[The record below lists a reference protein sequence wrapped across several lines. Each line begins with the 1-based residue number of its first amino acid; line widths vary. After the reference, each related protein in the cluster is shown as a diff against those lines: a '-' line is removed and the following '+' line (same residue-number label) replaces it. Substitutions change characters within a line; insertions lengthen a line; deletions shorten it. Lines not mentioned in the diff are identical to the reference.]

1 MREREAILSK
11 IFNHD
16 GVAKRSAPLAQLM
29 LETKKIV
36 MQVVHEGRSLSALL
50 DKLNETERPAI
61 QSLAYAT
68 LRNWNHAQA
77 LSSEYVSKKPSKE
90 LDALLTVAAMLIK
103 NQGRAQNQYTVPT
116 IVNEAVKAAGMSPKT
131 KHGQGL
137 INAVLRKVA
146 TAVQNDGAPK
156 AQFGLPYP
164 DWWLRRI
171 RKAYPEQWESICSHQ
186 QTPPPLSLRVN
197 QMTNS
202 RTDYGVKLEGSGIV
216 YQSIAELAGISLDAA
231 IMIEQPIPVSKL
243 PEFMKGAV
251 SVQDAGAQ
259 LTPVLLNPQKGE
271 RLLDA
276 CAAPGGKTA
285 HLLEVIHAKPAELIA
300 LEIDSERAKK
310 IVNTLTRLRLLNN
323 QVHVITGDAS
333 RQDWW
338 DGNLFDKILLD
349 VPCSASG
356 IVRRHP
362 DIVFLRRSEDIARL
376 VETQR
381 AILENTWAMLKN
393 GGTLLYLT
401 CSIFPEEGEEQI
413 ARFVK
418 DHSNALRLEAPGQ
431 LLPSEYHDGFFYGL
445 LKKHQP

>member
-1 MREREAILSK
+1 
-11 IFNHD
+11 
-16 GVAKRSAPLAQLM
+16 M

-36 MQVVHEGRSLSALL
+36 MQVMHEGRSLSALL
-50 DKLNETERPAI
+50 DRLNETERPAI

-68 LRNWNHAQA
+68 LRDWNHAQT
-77 LSSEYVSKKPSKE
+77 LFSEHLNKKPSKE
-90 LDALLTVAAMLIK
+90 LDVLLTVAAMLIM
-103 NQGRAQNQYTVPT
+103 NQGRAQNQYAVPT

-131 KHGQGL
+131 RHAQGL

-146 TAVQNDGAPK
+146 TAVQKNGAPNI
-156 AQFGLPYP
+156 QFGLPYP

-171 RKAYPEQWESICSHQ
+171 QKAYPDQWGIICSHQ

-197 QMTNS
+197 QMINS
-202 RTDYGVKLEGSGIV
+202 RADYGVKLEGSGIA
-216 YQSIAELAGISLDAA
+216 YQTIGELAGVPLESAVIIDA
-231 IMIEQPIPVSKL
+231 PLPVSQL
-243 PEFMKGAV
+243 PEFTKGAV

-259 LTPVLLNPQKGE
+259 LAPILLNPQKGE

-285 HLLEVIHAKPAELIA
+285 HLLETIDAEPAELIA
-300 LEIDSERAKK
+300 LEIDAERAKK
-310 IVNTLTRLRLLNN
+310 IVNTLTRLRLLND
-323 QVHVITGDAS
+323 QVRVITGDAS
-333 RQDWW
+333 QQDWW

-362 DIVFLRRSEDIARL
+362 DIVFLRRSEDVARL

-381 AILENTWAMLKN
+381 TILENAWTMLKN

-413 ARFVK
+413 ARFLK

>member
-1 MREREAILSK
+1 
-11 IFNHD
+11 
-16 GVAKRSAPLAQLM
+16 
-29 LETKKIV
+29 
-36 MQVVHEGRSLSALL
+36 MQVVHEGRSLTTLF
-50 DKLNETERPAI
+50 DVLNEAERPAI
-61 QSLAYAT
+61 QSLTYAT
-68 LRNWNHAQA
+68 LRDWNHAQA
-77 LSSEYVSKKPSKE
+77 LISNYVSKKPSKE
-90 LDALLTVAAMLIK
+90 LDALLTVTVMLIK
-103 NQGRAQNQYTVPT
+103 NQGGAQNQYTVPT

-131 KHGQGL
+131 KHAQGL

-146 TAVQNDGAPK
+146 TAAQNASVPNS
-156 AQFGLPYP
+156 QFGLPYP

-171 RKAYPEQWESICSHQ
+171 REAYPDQWESICGHQ
-186 QTPPPLSLRVN
+186 QTPPPLTLRVN
-197 QMTNS
+197 QMINT
-202 RTDYGVKLEGSGIV
+202 RADYVAKLEGSGIACRTI
-216 YQSIAELAGISLDAA
+216 SELAGVPLGDAL
-231 IMIEQPIPVSKL
+231 IMDTPLPVTQL

-259 LTPVLLNPQKGE
+259 LAPALLNPQKGE

-285 HLLEVIHAKPAELIA
+285 HLLETLLDQPTEFIA
-300 LEIDSERAKK
+300 LEIDPERVKK
-310 IVNTLTRLRLLNN
+310 IVNTLSRLRLLND

-338 DGNLFDKILLD
+338 DGRLFDRILLD

-362 DIVFLRRSEDIARL
+362 DIVFLRRSEDVARL

-381 AILENTWAMLKN
+381 AILENVWMMLKN

-413 ARFVK
+413 TRFVK

-431 LLPSEYHDGFFYGL
+431 LLPSKHHDGFFYGL

>member
-1 MREREAILSK
+1 
-11 IFNHD
+11 
-16 GVAKRSAPLAQLM
+16 
-29 LETKKIV
+29 

-50 DKLNETERPAI
+50 DTLNETERPAI
-61 QSLAYAT
+61 QSLTYAT
-68 LRNWNHAQA
+68 LRDWNHAQA
-77 LSSEYVSKKPSKE
+77 LISEYVSKKPSKE
-90 LDALLTVAAMLIK
+90 LNALLTVAAMLIK
-103 NQGRAQNQYTVPT
+103 NREGAQNQYAVPT
-116 IVNEAVKAAGMSPKT
+116 IVNEAVKAAGISPKT
-131 KHGQGL
+131 KHAQGL
-137 INAVLRKVA
+137 INAVLRKIA
-146 TAVQNDGAPK
+146 TAVQNDGVPNS
-156 AQFGLPYP
+156 QFGLPFP

-171 RKAYPEQWESICSHQ
+171 RKAYPDQWECICSHQ
-186 QTPPPLSLRVN
+186 QMPPPLTLRVN
-197 QMTNS
+197 QMINT
-202 RTDYGVKLEGSGIV
+202 RADYGVKLEGSGIT
-216 YQSIAELAGISLDAA
+216 YQIIAELAGVSLESALTIDA
-231 IMIEQPIPVSKL
+231 PLPVSQL

-259 LTPVLLNPQKGE
+259 LAPVLLNPQKGE

-285 HLLEVIHAKPAELIA
+285 HLLETILAEPAEFIA
-300 LEIDSERAKK
+300 LEIDPERAKK
-310 IVNTLTRLRLLNN
+310 IMNALTRLRLFND

-362 DIVFLRRSEDIARL
+362 DIVFLRRSEDIERL
-376 VETQR
+376 VEAQR
-381 AILENTWAMLKN
+381 AILENAWMMLKN

-413 ARFVK
+413 TRFVK
-418 DHSNALRLEAPGQ
+418 DYSNALRLEAPGQ
-431 LLPSEYHDGFFYGL
+431 LLPSKYHDGFFYGL

>member
-1 MREREAILSK
+1 
-11 IFNHD
+11 
-16 GVAKRSAPLAQLM
+16 M
-29 LETKKIV
+29 LETKKVV

-50 DKLNETERPAI
+50 DALNETERPAI
-61 QSLAYAT
+61 QSLTYAT
-68 LRNWNHAQA
+68 LRDWNHTQA
-77 LSSEYVSKKPSKE
+77 LISEYVSKKPSKE
-90 LDALLTVAAMLIK
+90 LDALLRVAAMLIK
-103 NQGRAQNQYTVPT
+103 NREGAQNQYAVPT
-116 IVNEAVKAAGMSPKT
+116 IVNEAVKAAGISPKT
-131 KHGQGL
+131 KHAQGL
-137 INAVLRKVA
+137 INAVLRKIA
-146 TAVQNDGAPK
+146 TAVQNDGVPNS
-156 AQFGLPYP
+156 QFGLPFP

-171 RKAYPEQWESICSHQ
+171 RKAYPDQWECICSHQ
-186 QTPPPLSLRVN
+186 QMPPPLTLRVN
-197 QMTNS
+197 QMINT
-202 RTDYGVKLEGSGIV
+202 RADYGVKLEGSGIT
-216 YQSIAELAGISLDAA
+216 YQIIAELAGVSLESALTIDA
-231 IMIEQPIPVSKL
+231 PLPVSQL

-259 LTPVLLNPQKGE
+259 LAPVLLNPQKGE

-285 HLLEVIHAKPAELIA
+285 HLLETILAEPAEFIA
-300 LEIDSERAKK
+300 LEIDPERAKK
-310 IVNTLTRLRLLNN
+310 IVNTLTRLRLFND

-362 DIVFLRRSEDIARL
+362 DIVFLRRSEDIERL
-376 VETQR
+376 VEAQR
-381 AILENTWAMLKN
+381 AILENAWMMLKN

-413 ARFVK
+413 TRFVK
-418 DHSNALRLEAPGQ
+418 DYSNSLRLEAPGQ
-431 LLPSEYHDGFFYGL
+431 LLPSKYHDGFFYGL

>member
-1 MREREAILSK
+1 
-11 IFNHD
+11 
-16 GVAKRSAPLAQLM
+16 M

-36 MQVVHEGRSLSALL
+36 MQVMHEGRSLSALL
-50 DKLNETERPAI
+50 DRLNETERPAI

-68 LRNWNHAQA
+68 LRNWKHAQT
-77 LSSEYVSKKPSKE
+77 LFSEHLNKKPSKE
-90 LDALLTVAAMLIK
+90 LDVLLTVAAMLIM
-103 NQGRAQNQYTVPT
+103 NQGRAQNQYAVPT

-131 KHGQGL
+131 RHAQGL

-146 TAVQNDGAPK
+146 TAVQNNGAPNI
-156 AQFGLPYP
+156 QFGLPYP

-171 RKAYPEQWESICSHQ
+171 QKAYPDQWEIICSHQ
-186 QTPPPLSLRVN
+186 QTPPPLTLRVN
-197 QMTNS
+197 QMINS
-202 RTDYGVKLEGSGIV
+202 RSDYGVKLEGSGIV
-216 YQSIAELAGISLDAA
+216 YQTIAELAGVPLESAVIIDA
-231 IMIEQPIPVSKL
+231 PLPVSQL

-259 LTPVLLNPQKGE
+259 LAPVLLNPQKGE

-285 HLLEVIHAKPAELIA
+285 HLLETIDAEPAELIA
-300 LEIDSERAKK
+300 LEIDAERAKK
-310 IVNTLTRLRLLNN
+310 IVNTLSRLRLLND
-323 QVHVITGDAS
+323 QVRVITGDAS
-333 RQDWW
+333 QQDWW

-362 DIVFLRRSEDIARL
+362 DIVFLRRSEDVARL
-376 VETQR
+376 VKTQR
-381 AILENTWAMLKN
+381 AILENAWAMLKN

-413 ARFVK
+413 TRFVK

>member
-1 MREREAILSK
+1 
-11 IFNHD
+11 
-16 GVAKRSAPLAQLM
+16 M
-29 LETKKIV
+29 LETKKVV

-50 DKLNETERPAI
+50 DTVNETERPAI
-61 QSLAYAT
+61 QSLTYAT
-68 LRNWNHAQA
+68 LRDWNHAQA
-77 LSSEYVSKKPSKE
+77 LISEYVSKKPSKE

-103 NQGRAQNQYTVPT
+103 NREGAQNQYAVPT
-116 IVNEAVKAAGMSPKT
+116 TVNEAVKAAGMSPKT
-131 KHGQGL
+131 KHAQGL

-146 TAVQNDGAPK
+146 TAAQNASALK
-156 AQFGLPYP
+156 SQFGLPFP

-171 RKAYPEQWESICSHQ
+171 RKAYPDQWERICSHQ
-186 QTPPPLSLRVN
+186 QTPPPLTLRVN
-197 QMTNS
+197 QMINT
-202 RTDYGVKLEGSGIV
+202 RADYGVRLEGSGIT
-216 YQSIAELAGISLDAA
+216 YQIITELAGVPLGGALIIDA
-231 IMIEQPIPVSKL
+231 PLPVSQL

-259 LTPVLLNPQKGE
+259 LASVLLNPQKGE

-276 CAAPGGKTA
+276 CAAPGGKSA
-285 HLLEVIHAKPAELIA
+285 HLLETILAEPAEFIA
-300 LEIDSERAKK
+300 LEIDPERAKK
-310 IVNTLTRLRLLNN
+310 IVNTLTRLRLLND

-362 DIVFLRRSEDIARL
+362 DIVFLRRSEDIERL

-381 AILENTWAMLKN
+381 AILKNAWMMLKN

-413 ARFVK
+413 TRFVK

-431 LLPSEYHDGFFYGL
+431 LLPSKYHDGFFYGL

>member
-1 MREREAILSK
+1 
-11 IFNHD
+11 
-16 GVAKRSAPLAQLM
+16 
-29 LETKKIV
+29 
-36 MQVVHEGRSLSALL
+36 MQVVHEGRSLTTLF
-50 DKLNETERPAI
+50 DVLNEAERPAI
-61 QSLAYAT
+61 QSLTYAT
-68 LRNWNHAQA
+68 LRDWNHAQA
-77 LSSEYVSKKPSKE
+77 LISNYVSKKPSKE

-103 NQGRAQNQYTVPT
+103 NQGGAQNQYAVPT

-131 KHGQGL
+131 KHAQGL

-146 TAVQNDGAPK
+146 TATQNASALK
-156 AQFGLPYP
+156 SQFGLPYP

-171 RKAYPEQWESICSHQ
+171 QEAYPDQWESICSHQ
-186 QTPPPLSLRVN
+186 QMPPPLTLRVN
-197 QMTNS
+197 QMINT
-202 RTDYGVKLEGSGIV
+202 RADYVAKLEGSGIT
-216 YQSIAELAGISLDAA
+216 YQIIAELAGVALESALTVDA
-231 IMIEQPIPVSKL
+231 PLPVLQL
-243 PEFMKGAV
+243 PEFIKGAV

-259 LTPVLLNPQKGE
+259 LAPVLLNPQKGE

-285 HLLEVIHAKPAELIA
+285 HLLETILAKPAEFIA
-300 LEIDSERAKK
+300 LEIDPERAKK
-310 IVNTLTRLRLLNN
+310 IVNTLTRLRLLND

-333 RQDWW
+333 RQNWW

-362 DIVFLRRSEDIARL
+362 DIVFLRRSEDVARL

-381 AILENTWAMLKN
+381 AILENVWMMLKN

-413 ARFVK
+413 TRFVK

-431 LLPSEYHDGFFYGL
+431 LLPSKHHDGFFYGL

>member
-1 MREREAILSK
+1 
-11 IFNHD
+11 
-16 GVAKRSAPLAQLM
+16 M
-29 LETKKIV
+29 LETKKV
-36 MQVVHEGRSLSALL
+36 LMQVVHEGRSLSTLFDA
-50 DKLNETERPAI
+50 LNEAERPAI
-61 QSLAYAT
+61 QSLTYAT

-77 LSSEYVSKKPSKE
+77 LISEYVSKKPSKE
-90 LDALLTVAAMLIK
+90 LDVLLTVAAMLIK
-103 NQGRAQNQYTVPT
+103 NQGGVQNQYAVPT

-131 KHGQGL
+131 KHAQGL
-137 INAVLRKVA
+137 INAVLRKIA
-146 TAVQNDGAPK
+146 TAVQNNSAPK

-171 RKAYPEQWESICSHQ
+171 RKAYPDQWERICSHQ

-197 QMTNS
+197 QMINT
-202 RTDYGVKLEGSGIV
+202 RADYGVKLEGSGIT
-216 YQSIAELAGISLDAA
+216 YQIIAELAGLPLESALTIDTPL
-231 IMIEQPIPVSKL
+231 PVSQL

-259 LTPVLLNPQKGE
+259 LAPVLLSPQKGE

-285 HLLEVIHAKPAELIA
+285 HLLEAIHAKPAELIA

-418 DHSNALRLEAPGQ
+418 DHSNALRLEALGQ